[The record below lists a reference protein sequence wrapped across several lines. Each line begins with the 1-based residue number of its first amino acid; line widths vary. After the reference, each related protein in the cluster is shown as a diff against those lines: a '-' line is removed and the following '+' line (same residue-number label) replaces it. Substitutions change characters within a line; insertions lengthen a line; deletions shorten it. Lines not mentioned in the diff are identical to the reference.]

1 MREKPKNSEIGE
13 ALLPLAHFLSAYGNH
28 PEKKEGEEEK
38 YAAQG
43 PGEPTEA
50 HAKTEVKQ
58 ETPKRQTRDQAKDRT
73 RQLGFP
79 FFHGSIKEIVIG
91 SKSSRVIHGI

>member
-1 MREKPKNSEIGE
+1 MRLSLIKGHCMKRNHTCLDSRGKRLFFSRF
-13 ALLPLAHFLSAYGNH
+13 LLTYGNH
-28 PEKKEGEEEK
+28 PEKKEGEEEN

-58 ETPKRQTRDQAKDRT
+58 ETPKRQTRD
-73 RQLGFP
+73 
-79 FFHGSIKEIVIG
+79 
-91 SKSSRVIHGI
+91 